1 MSALKYE
8 KYIVDSTQIPESV
21 KQKDPQGSKSV
32 VWLDKRIIDG
42 AFILNLIWFTEPFT
56 GIDTVG
62 HSHDFDEALG
72 FIGSDW
78 QNPREL
84 NGEIEFWL
92 EDEKYI
98 LTKSCVVFVPKGLI
112 HCPLKVLRVDRPII
126 HFHAGPTSM
135 YTRAG

>member
-62 HSHDFDEALG
+62 
-72 FIGSDW
+72 DW